1 MSPIYRLRPAG
12 RRDAETILGLI
23 HGLAEFENMSALVH
37 NSKRAL
43 VKHGFGKNPLF
54 NVLLCEVKTNQR
66 WNGVGFA
73 LYFFTYSTF
82 TGKPTLYL
90 EDLFVQP
97 EFRNH
102 GFGKHLFW
110 RVAQQAVKKGCGRME
125 WSVLAWNSRAID
137 FYKRMGGMAMDDWCL
152 FRLDEQALSALLS
165 TTP

>member
-1 MSPIYRLRPAG
+1 MSPIYRLRPAK

-23 HGLAEFENMSALVH
+23 HGLAEFEHMSDLVH

-54 NVLLCEVKTNQR
+54 KVLLCEMKTDRR
-66 WNGVGFA
+66 WHGVGFA

-82 TGKPTLYL
+82 TGTPTLYL
-90 EDLFVQP
+90 EDLFVKP

-102 GFGKHLFW
+102 GFGKQLFW
-110 RVAQQAVKKGCGRME
+110 RVAQQAVKTGCSRME

-137 FYKRMGGMAMDDWCL
+137 FYKRMGGMAMDDWRL